1 MEHNLFNT
9 REITM
14 SHIYQCEVCSKS
26 FNMNNYEKCPS
37 CKTPYID
44 PRAKEIA
51 EANPFI
57 DEPTPTNKVEA
68 KQPATKPV
76 VRSASQSVD
85 PLVEAQNRTT
95 HAVRALAITF
105 VAAPILLFVVGGFLL
120 FAVNSGEIGLIV
132 VALIIGV
139 AAFGWILV
147 SSLSEL
153 AKSYVR

>member
-1 MEHNLFNT
+1 
-9 REITM
+9 
-14 SHIYQCEVCSKS
+14 
-26 FNMNNYEKCPS
+26 
-37 CKTPYID
+37 
-44 PRAKEIA
+44 
-51 EANPFI
+51 
-57 DEPTPTNKVEA
+57 
-68 KQPATKPV
+68 
-76 VRSASQSVD
+76 
-85 PLVEAQNRTT
+85 
-95 HAVRALAITF
+95 VRALAITF